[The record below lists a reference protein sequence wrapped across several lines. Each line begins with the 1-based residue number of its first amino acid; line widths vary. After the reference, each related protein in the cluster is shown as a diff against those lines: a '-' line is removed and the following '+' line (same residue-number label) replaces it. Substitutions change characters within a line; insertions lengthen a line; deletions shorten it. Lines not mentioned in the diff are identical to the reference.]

1 MLTLA
6 PDWRRRRP
14 LPSLRSTIV
23 NKFND
28 IQARFAALKSNK
40 LFETFVISVILVS
53 ALVIGASTYDFQPVV
68 LKVFGVLDV
77 AVTLFFL
84 AEITVRMLAE
94 GSVRRFFSQGWNVF
108 DFVIVVASLI
118 PVEESQMAL
127 LGRLLRIFRLLRL
140 VSIIPEL
147 RVLLNAF
154 VSAIPR
160 MGYVS
165 LLMFII
171 FYIYAA
177 VGSIIFQDINPTL
190 WDNISIAMLTLF
202 RVATFEDW
210 TDVMYETMAVYPLSW
225 VYYLSFIFIVAFV
238 FLNMMIGIVLETLQK
253 EHERMDQETGEGEA
267 GEVHW
272 IREHTEAMEQRMAR
286 IESLLERRLT
296 AGADVQRPPEALA
309 GETGSGSGERP

>member
-1 MLTLA
+1 M
-6 PDWRRRRP
+6 
-14 LPSLRSTIV
+14 
-23 NKFND
+23 NKFDD
-28 IQARFAALKSNK
+28 IQARFVALKNNK
-40 LFETFVISVILVS
+40 LFETFVITVILVS
-53 ALVIGASTYDFQPVV
+53 ALVIGASTYDFRPGV
-68 LKVFGVLDV
+68 LQVFGVLDV

-84 AEITVRMLAE
+84 AEIIVRMLAD
-94 GSVRRFFSQGWNVF
+94 GSLRRFFSQGWNVF

-127 LGRLLRIFRLLRL
+127 LGRLLRIFRVLRL

-177 VGSIIFQDINPTL
+177 VGSIIFHDINPTL

-225 VYYLSFIFIVAFV
+225 IYYLSFIFIVAFV

-272 IREHTEAMEQRMAR
+272 IREHTEAIEQRMAR
-286 IESLLERRLT
+286 IESLLERRLS
-296 AGADVQRPPEALA
+296 AGADMQRLPEEPPKD
-309 GETGSGSGERP
+309 GGSRSVGRP